1 MRRNTVNDTEIV
13 HLSDL
18 YIEVSTTKYSTFLNK
33 LSKLLDGIHKK
44 KLCMFQI
51 TV

>member
-1 MRRNTVNDTEIV
+1 MYDMEIL
-13 HLSDL
+13 HSSDL

-33 LSKLLDGIHKK
+33 LSKFKLLDGIHKK
-44 KLCMFQI
+44 RLCMFLI